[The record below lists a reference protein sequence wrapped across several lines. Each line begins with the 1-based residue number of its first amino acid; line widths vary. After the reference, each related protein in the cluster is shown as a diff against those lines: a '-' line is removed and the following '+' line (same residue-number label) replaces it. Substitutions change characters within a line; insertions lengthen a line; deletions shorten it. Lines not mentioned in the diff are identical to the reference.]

1 MKTTD
6 SKKRGKKKT
15 YRSAITGRKVSAEYA
30 AKNPDVTIS
39 ESVRPR
45 K

>member
-1 MKTTD
+1 MATKNQT
-6 SKKRGKKKT
+6 KRGKKKT
-15 YRSAITGRKVSAEYA
+15 HRSAITGRKVSAEYA

-39 ESVRPR
+39 ETVRPR